1 MNSLAMSPAEL
12 AALQKSPTLLVE
24 AINTLLGQASFLAE
38 HYELLTGKP
47 LGLSLPESV
56 QIPVVQTGID
66 YDANGI
72 SPPRADGCVR
82 IRAWD
87 DAIAAAL
94 DSSDPVVQAWGKRSA
109 ESPWIYIQDM
119 LRSPLI
125 SATQKRAIG
134 TNCGNARFMNATLGG
149 NTKAFA
155 FPAYTVFVNE
165 QGNLRMG
172 DSIPDAFA
180 VNDDRVTLTGEVKS
194 RGWWASDMK
203 RLAADSLAYFIVT
216 SGPSVLRA
224 LGK

>member
-1 MNSLAMSPAEL
+1 MNSLSMSPEEL
-12 AALQKSPTLLVE
+12 AALQKSPTLIVQ

-72 SPPRADGCVR
+72 SSPRADGCVR

-119 LRSPLI
+119 LKSPLI
-125 SATQKRAIG
+125 STTQKRAIG
-134 TNCGNARFMNATLGG
+134 YNVSKALFMNALLGG
-149 NTKAFA
+149 NVKAFA
-155 FPAYTVFVNE
+155 WPAYTVFVDE
-165 QGNLRMG
+165 SGVIRDG
-172 DSIPDAFA
+172 DSIKDAFA
-180 VNDDRVTLTGEVKS
+180 VNGDHVTLTGVVKS
-194 RGWWASDMK
+194 RGWWASDMR

>member
-1 MNSLAMSPAEL
+1 MNSLSMTAEEL
-12 AALQKSPTLLVE
+12 AALQKSPTLIVQ

-72 SPPRADGCVR
+72 SSPRADGCVR

-94 DSSDPVVQAWGKRSA
+94 DSPDPVVQAWGKRSA

-155 FPAYTVFVNE
+155 FPAFQVYVDGDGVI
-165 QGNLRMG
+165 RHG